1 MAIKIT
7 GIPGAGV
14 ITVEGAASEATLQ
27 RLVAAMDKSKTAAS
41 PGGASAD
48 SAPDLGAEGSN
59 AVKNVKK
66 AGEMVGA
73 AVTETAGL
81 FNKAFTN
88 TTPTI
93 KDFSGILA
101 KYTPTA
107 AGSKVVETF
116 GGVVADNVEIFRTL
130 STAGIDLGDSLLQAQ
145 LSASDAR
152 LPLDVFA
159 RAVKDNSNTLSNA
172 FGGATAGAAK
182 FADMSGKVMA
192 TAGKD
197 LGKLGFSMDE
207 ISTYSVSYIEQMQR
221 SGRAQSMSTSQ
232 LAEGAIKY
240 NLELDKMAKATGI
253 SRQQLDEANKAAQR
267 DTRMR
272 LALSNLGE
280 TERNAI
286 TAKIEEL
293 KKIDPTGKLA
303 AGFSDLIAGGGVA
316 LTKEARNFTLAMSQ
330 AGVDAGKMTRDIA
343 NGQAGAVE
351 QVNAG
356 FKQVAISAKN
366 MSDAEKK
373 TTTAMAT
380 LGQDTPMYVRASFAA
395 LGDGNAAMAAATKD
409 QADKLKSTDPT
420 RAVAGLDQT
429 LTEIQNKFKS
439 SLIESK
445 VLDATANAMSYAT
458 DKAKGLANTFAGMT
472 TTEKLASV
480 FGVEFG
486 KILAGTLATYLVG
499 KGLVKYGEGVQGRA
513 DAKVEKAKVDAMEP
527 KERERYLKEKEEF
540 NKIKAEKEAAE
551 KAAKGSVGK
560 QAMNFLKGAGGKIL
574 TLLTIG
580 GATYYAWEHDVVGS
594 AIEGMAGG
602 AAGSEKPKPL
612 TIDEKRERDKLTP
625 GAEISKA
632 SSEPA
637 AVPPGPTPANTTTP
651 ASKLNDDVNA
661 LKASLKD
668 VDYSKLMFPE
678 AVGTSIESGSIK
690 LKNLT
695 ESINVTT
702 TAFKDLNNVSLEKLN
717 NSITKLSEAMTKP
730 SVGATETTKVGAKTS
745 EDLLTEMLSKLD
757 QLNMSMANV
766 ADSQSNAVDYLS
778 KTAKYTRQTSNNS
791 A

>member
-7 GIPGAGV
+7 GIPNAGV

-27 RLVAAMDKSKTAAS
+27 QLLTAMDKSKAAS
-41 PGGASAD
+41 APGSDPAGAV
-48 SAPDLGAEGSN
+48 GAEGTK
-59 AVKNVKK
+59 AVQNVKK
-66 AGEMVGA
+66 AGEMVGQ
-73 AVTETAGL
+73 AVSETAGL

-116 GGVVADNVEIFRTL
+116 GGVMADNVEIFRTL

-145 LSASDAR
+145 LSAADAR
-152 LPLDVFA
+152 LPLDIFA
-159 RAVKDNSNTLSNA
+159 KTIKENSNILSNA

-197 LGKLGFSMDE
+197 LAKLGFSMDE
-207 ISTYSVSYIEQMQR
+207 ISSYSASYIEQLQR

-272 LALSNLGE
+272 LSLSQLGE
-280 TERNAI
+280 TERAAV
-286 TAKIEEL
+286 TAKMEEL
-293 KKIDPTGKLA
+293 KKLDPTGKYA
-303 AGFSDLIAGGGVA
+303 AGMADLIAGGGVA
-316 LTKEARNFTLAMSQ
+316 LTKEARMVTLAMSQ
-330 AGVDAGKMTRDIA
+330 SGVDMAKITRDIST
-343 NGQAGAVE
+343 GQKGAVD
-351 QVNAG
+351 QMNAG
-356 FKQVAISAKN
+356 FSRAAKEAQN
-366 MSDAEKK
+366 MSEGSRR
-373 TTTAMAT
+373 TTTALAT
-380 LGQDTPMYVRASFAA
+380 MGVETPMYYKATLAG
-395 LGDGNAAMAAATKD
+395 LGDSQQKINAATEE
-409 QADKLKSTDPT
+409 QAKKLASKDPT

-429 LTEIQNKFKS
+429 LTEVQNSFKK

-445 VLDATANAMSYAT
+445 VLDATANAMSYAA
-458 DKAKGLANTFAGMT
+458 DKTKVLADTFADMT

-486 KILAGTLATYLVG
+486 KILAGTLATYLTG

-513 DAKVEKAKVDAMEP
+513 DAKVEKAKIEAMEP
-527 KERERYLKEKEEF
+527 KERERYLQEKEEL

-560 QAMNFLKGAGGKIL
+560 QAINFLKGAGGKIL
-574 TLLTIG
+574 ALVTIG
-580 GATYYAWEHDVVGS
+580 GVTYTAFHYDVAGQLV
-594 AIEGMAGG
+594 EGMAGSG
-602 AAGSEKPKPL
+602 TGEQPKPL
-612 TIDEKRERDKLTP
+612 SIDQQRERDKLTTP

-632 SSEPA
+632 SADTAAAPPA
-637 AVPPGPTPANTTTP
+637 TPAVADTT
-651 ASKLNDDVNA
+651 AVSKLNEDVTA
-661 LKASLKD
+661 LKASLKEI
-668 VDYSKLMFPE
+668 DYSNLMFPD

-690 LKNLT
+690 LKNLSD
-695 ESINVTT
+695 SINVTT

-717 NSITKLSEAMTKP
+717 DSITKLSDAMNKP
-730 SVGATETTKVGAKTS
+730 TGTATTETTKVGAKTQ
-745 EDLLTEMLSKLD
+745 EDLLTEMLGKLD

-766 ADSQSNAVDYLS
+766 ADSQSSAVDYLS